1 MIGIFLGNKLNGE
14 QAKNYYNLL
23 VDEIRNKIKKGIQA
37 IIHAGCMIV
46 AKEFMIDSKDI
57 LLEI

>member
-1 MIGIFLGNKLNGE
+1 MEGIFLGNKLNGE

-46 AKEFMIDSKDI
+46 AKEFMIDSEDI

>member
-23 VDEIRNKIKKGIQA
+23 VDEMRNKIKKGIEA

-46 AKEFMIDSKDI
+46 AKEFMIDSEDI